1 MRPLVPLFAALG
13 ALAASALVA
22 RAGEWTQ
29 PPRYGEGV
37 VVGHAAQASS
47 EDSEAQRLADELAA
61 LGRQS
66 TERQALTVARGR
78 AYVRLARAGLLPLS
92 GGFDALAAHASRL
105 ERLRRALGR
114 DLAIERRIA
123 KRRIEVARELEELES
138 RPLSEREALARAQN
152 AIEAAEERDAAFRRA
167 FQSDWDPGDRT
178 AVYGANRPPTS
189 LRSSG
194 GFASQRGR
202 LPFPLA
208 GRSEIQK
215 VRSPSG
221 TGKAVLML
229 STAGAKVRAVYPGR
243 VAFADDYPNLGNT
256 VIVDHGGHFY
266 TVSAHLQRIAVEVG
280 EEIASGQQIG
290 TVGNYGQKT
299 GLLFEVRSG
308 QDTVDTP
315 EWFGI

>member
-1 MRPLVPLFAALG
+1 MRPLVPL
-13 ALAASALVA
+13 LAAVGVLAAGALVA
-22 RAGEWTQ
+22 RAGEW
-29 PPRYGEGV
+29 PRASTFGDETRQAE
-37 VVGHAAQASS
+37 AASGS
-47 EDSEAQRLADELAA
+47 DPEERRLADELAA
-61 LGRQS
+61 LGRKS

-92 GGFDALAAHASRL
+92 GGFEALAAHASRL

-114 DLAIERRIA
+114 DLAMERRIA
-123 KRRIEVARELEELES
+123 ARRVDVARELQELES
-138 RPLSEREALARAQN
+138 RPLSERQALVRAQN
-152 AIEAAEERDAAFRRA
+152 AIEAAQERDEAFRRA
-167 FQSDWDPGDRT
+167 FQTDWDPGDRT
-178 AVYGANRPPTS
+178 AVYGASTPPGS
-189 LRSSG
+189 LRAST
-194 GFASQRGR
+194 GFAAQRGR

-215 VRSPSG
+215 LRSPSG

-229 STAGAKVRAVYPGR
+229 STSGAKVRAVYPGR

-266 TVSAHLQRIAVEVG
+266 TVSAHLQRISVEVG
-280 EEIASGQQIG
+280 EEISSGQQIG
-290 TVGNYGQKT
+290 TVGNFDQKT

>member
-1 MRPLVPLFAALG
+1 MRPLLPLLAALG
-13 ALAASALVA
+13 VLAASALGA
-22 RAGEWTQ
+22 RAGEWT
-29 PPRYGEGV
+29 PPRYGEGT
-37 VVGHAAQASS
+37 AAGRADTTHGGDTES
-47 EDSEAQRLADELAA
+47 ERLSDELAA

-92 GGFDALAAHASRL
+92 GGLEALAAHASRL

-114 DLAIERRIA
+114 DLMIERRIA
-123 KRRIEVARELEELES
+123 ARRIQVARELQELEA
-138 RPLSEREALARAQN
+138 RPASEREALARAQN
-152 AIEAAEERDAAFRRA
+152 AIEAAQERDEAFRRA

-178 AVYGANRPPTS
+178 AVYGANSPPS
-189 LRSSG
+189 ALRASG
-194 GFASQRGR
+194 GFAAQRGR

-215 VRSPSG
+215 VRSPTG
-221 TGKAVLML
+221 EGKAVLML
-229 STAGAKVRAVYPGR
+229 SSGGTKVRAVYPGR

-308 QDTVDTP
+308 QSTVDTP